1 MKKPCLLSIGLLS
14 VALVFIGCATTQSPI
29 AFRTITGAP
38 APALDASEIP
48 KSKQTTLGLY
58 TTSAEAFEKWRLD
71 PEIRILDCRTPEE
84 YVFVGHAPMALNIPK
99 QFMTYE
105 YSADDKGPVMRN
117 NPDFMGEVTAKLK
130 PSDTIYVMCRSGGRS
145 AKTVDMLAE
154 AGYTK
159 VYNIVDGFEGDK
171 IKDEGSYF
179 NGKRMRNGWKNS
191 GAPWTYALDP
201 DLMYLPENK

>member
-1 MKKPCLLSIGLLS
+1 MKKTCLPLICLLS
-14 VALVFIGCATTQSPI
+14 VALVFIGCSTTPSPLP
-29 AFRTITGAP
+29 FGTITGAP

-58 TTSAEAFEKWRLD
+58 ITSVEAFEKWRLD
-71 PEIRILDCRTPEE
+71 PQIRILDCRTPEE
-84 YVFVGHAPMALNIPK
+84 YVFVGHASMALNIPK

-105 YSADDKGPVMRN
+105 YSADDKEPVMRD
-117 NPDFMGEVTAKLK
+117 NPDFMREVTAKLK

-145 AKTVDMLAE
+145 AKTVNMLA
-154 AGYTK
+154 AVGYTK

-191 GAPWTYALDP
+191 GVPWTYALDP
-201 DLMYLPENK
+201 DLMYLPESK